1 MLIRLPYSD
10 TSTKDRHHRD
20 AMRDIEDEVAKSMV
34 DGDGKIINSYSRGI
48 IGSAWSPLCHFFK
61 MQFMCVTKVAFL
73 VFYGMR
79 RTAT

>member
-34 DGDGKIINSYSRGI
+34 DGDGKTINYCVRGRHCVTSLI
-48 IGSAWSPLCHFFK
+48 QL
-61 MQFMCVTKVAFL
+61 MCVTKVAFL
-73 VFYGMR
+73 AFYGMT
-79 RTAT
+79 RTET